1 MSSYLVLIKHAI
13 AIMKEENGTG
23 KASAI
28 AIKRHLVESNQV
40 EELNSLAFKQA
51 LVKGVVSGEL
61 KKVKASYKL
70 GTKATVLKK
79 TKTKTTVGKT
89 KKVSSTRAKKVTT
102 TKITAKKVG
111 AKRGTATKVTAK
123 KKVVV
128 PPSKRITNE
137 NDPEWRYPPCK
148 IGGNHGMCAS
158 CCRAGFTK
166 QGYIDYFHA
175 NPRKALP
182 RPPERR
188 SAPIA

>member
-13 AIMKEENGTG
+13 TIIKEENGTG

-79 TKTKTTVGKT
+79 KKTVRTKKMTSKKATVVKSKKTKTKTTVGKT
-89 KKVSSTRAKKVTT
+89 KKVSSTRASKVTT

-111 AKRGTATKVTAK
+111 AKKGTATKVTAK

-128 PPSKRITNE
+128 PPSKRITDE
-137 NDPEWRYPPCK
+137 NDPDAAW
-148 IGGNHGMCAS
+148 
-158 CCRAGFTK
+158 
-166 QGYIDYFHA
+166 
-175 NPRKALP
+175 
-182 RPPERR
+182 
-188 SAPIA
+188 